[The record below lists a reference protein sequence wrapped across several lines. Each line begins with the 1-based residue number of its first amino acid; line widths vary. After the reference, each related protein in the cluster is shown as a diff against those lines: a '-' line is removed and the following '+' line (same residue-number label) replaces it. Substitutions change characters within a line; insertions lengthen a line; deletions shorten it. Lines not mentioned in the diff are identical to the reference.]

1 MFAIQVSANL
11 SGRIVLFSRFPKG
24 TGRDSAIS
32 QVCFSPAMVREEVV
46 NFKLPKALYD
56 MGQAVV
62 DTGGAESMFIVD

>member
-1 MFAIQVSANL
+1 
-11 SGRIVLFSRFPKG
+11 
-24 TGRDSAIS
+24 
-32 QVCFSPAMVREEVV
+32 MVREEVV

>member
-1 MFAIQVSANL
+1 MQTSPGGLFCSAVSQKEPAEIL
-11 SGRIVLFSRFPKG
+11 HAVS
-24 TGRDSAIS
+24 
-32 QVCFSPAMVREEVV
+32 FSPAMVREEVV